1 MPIDLLL
8 TGLIHGSMLAL
19 MAFGIMIPFRI
30 LNCPD
35 LSAEGAYPFSA
46 CICALSLKFS
56 IAPHL
61 SIFIAMFAGGLLSLC
76 VSEVSLRLKI
86 PALLSG
92 VIISTMAYSINL
104 RILGKSNIALFHIKT
119 MTINL
124 YVLLPIVLL
133 CLIALGTFL
142 HTDYGL
148 RLQAVGKNKQFAR
161 NHNISTTRYSN
172 LGLFMAGCL
181 YGLTGGL
188 MVHTQ
193 QYVDIAMGV
202 GIAIHALAGLMI
214 GEYMIGTDKTA
225 TKITAPIIG
234 ALVYQQIQGVVLSLG
249 LAPSD
254 LKLFTAAIVLLILS
268 IPKNTP
274 SVVKKSNPFFNE

>member
-1 MPIDLLL
+1 
-8 TGLIHGSMLAL
+8 
-19 MAFGIMIPFRI
+19 
-30 LNCPD
+30 
-35 LSAEGAYPFSA
+35 
-46 CICALSLKFS
+46 
-56 IAPHL
+56 
-61 SIFIAMFAGGLLSLC
+61 MFAGGLLSLC